1 VARRSRCRRRTAV
14 VGSVKGR
21 GTPFDGRKPMDMRSA
36 TIHTDYTVDTS
47 GEKKDRKAA
56 CDRMFVDNPEWM
68 K

>member
-1 VARRSRCRRRTAV
+1 

-56 CDRMFVDNPEWM
+56 CDRMFVDNPEWI